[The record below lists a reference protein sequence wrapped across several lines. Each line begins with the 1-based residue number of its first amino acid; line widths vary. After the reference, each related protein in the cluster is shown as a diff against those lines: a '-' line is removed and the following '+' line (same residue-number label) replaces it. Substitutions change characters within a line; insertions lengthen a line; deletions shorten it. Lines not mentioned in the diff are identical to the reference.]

1 MIHNKKVYFE
11 MFCGGIMV
19 SFVTATIHPNLF
31 WMLGLPTQAVL
42 QYLGYVWGMQKEDSK
57 C

>member
-1 MIHNKKVYFE
+1 
-11 MFCGGIMV
+11 MV

-57 C
+57 R